1 MVTEQ
6 EKTLKAL
13 RIAVQMEIDGKEYY
27 IKTSQTSSNKM
38 GEKLLRSLA
47 SAEDTH
53 RQKFIDIYE
62 AIRDKKAWPKTD
74 LKPGAANSL
83 KTIFA
88 TATRKM
94 ATNTKPLAGELD
106 AVQIAMKMENKTF
119 DFYTSQQA
127 KATGNTEQSFYK
139 SIAAEEREHHM
150 ILQSYYEF
158 LKDPA
163 GWFVKSEHP
172 SLDGG

>member
-1 MVTEQ
+1 MITEQ

-27 IKTSQTSSNKM
+27 LKTSQTSGSKM
-38 GEKLLRSLA
+38 GEKLLHSL
-47 SAEDTH
+47 SKAEDAH
-53 RQKFIDIYE
+53 RQKFIDMYE
-62 AIRDKKAWPKTD
+62 AVRDKKAWPRTV
-74 LKPGAANSL
+74 LKPGTPKSL
-83 KTIFA
+83 RTIFA

-94 ATNTKPLAGELD
+94 ASNTKPLAGELD

-119 DFYTSQQA
+119 DFYTSQAA
-127 KATGNTEQSFYK
+127 KATGSTEKSFYQ
-139 SIAAEEREHHM
+139 SIAAEEREHHTV
-150 ILQSYYEF
+150 LQNYYEF
-158 LKDPA
+158 LKDPT